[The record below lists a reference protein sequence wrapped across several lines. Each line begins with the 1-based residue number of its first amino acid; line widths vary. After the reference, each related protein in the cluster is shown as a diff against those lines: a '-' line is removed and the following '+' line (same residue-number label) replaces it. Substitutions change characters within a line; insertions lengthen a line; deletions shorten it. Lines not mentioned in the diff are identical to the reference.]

1 MTEKIY
7 ACNKMNF
14 VSNINEVIRAA
25 VNSLFIFFFT
35 KRFCTHKKQQKVQ
48 KRNQAKVQNA
58 NKQTKIKM
66 RSNNF

>member
-25 VNSLFIFFFT
+25 VNSLFIFFLQKDFART
-35 KRFCTHKKQQKVQ
+35 KSNKKYKNATKQKCKTQISKQ
-48 KRNQAKVQNA
+48 K
-58 NKQTKIKM
+58 
-66 RSNNF
+66 